1 MPSGCQS
8 TITTNSSPYQ
18 SSQVSVAAPSTSRAR
33 MKNSAPIAGPQKLT
47 RPPPIRT
54 IITTKPDACRLM
66 TLGYADCCASANIA
80 PARPAKAEEIV
91 IASHL

>member
-1 MPSGCQS
+1 
-8 TITTNSSPYQ
+8 
-18 SSQVSVAAPSTSRAR
+18 

-54 IITTKPDACRLM
+54 IMTTKPDECRLM

-80 PARPAKAEEIV
+80 PARPANADAIV
-91 IASHL
+91 ITSHL